1 MKQIDSEDELL
12 RIVDR
17 VVDDNKSFKEGQ
29 RFVISEDSK
38 GYLKQV
44 DNNENDFLEK
54 ECKVFFKGGDDQRV
68 SQNDSYHSKEA
79 SRCEERND
87 NNGKVAVPEV
97 LPHNNSLLN
106 DAEELLDNQVQRV
119 PIDVQ
124 AMKMVIAKNFVRC
137 CGTYV
142 SLYNEDYGFIEEHT
156 IPQLHVAIRRCLTP
170 EMNMKVGRHKL
181 DDVVHRIMSC
191 PELQISLDDFDKNT
205 SLINFKDCVYNV
217 KTQKKLP
224 HSPDYLFTSYIDA
237 ELGYG
242 SSGCR
247 IYRANN
253 NRRSVR
259 YFDQF
264 LEDCTEGDLLKK
276 KSLQQLTGYII
287 SNEWMAKKFFVL
299 IGKPHTGKSVWLA
312 IWKSLVGPKHTTAM
326 SLKQLGETRFMT
338 AELFKSKLN
347 ISAEMDESGSI
358 KATDII
364 KTITGG
370 DLLTAEKK
378 GKDPFQFQGKT
389 KLVAAGNYMPHL
401 DKLDGTSAF
410 TDRLM
415 FLVFNNPIPEE
426 RRDKDL
432 LMKLSLEKSYIV
444 EWALEGLEELM
455 HNKLIFTES
464 EDALKF
470 KRRYISELNNVT
482 EFIQDRCKIEP
493 SNYESKVH
501 RRSLFQADAQYCND
515 NGYSALS
522 KTEFF
527 VEIEKLDV
535 MSVKLRIN
543 GSSPLMGYRGLRFLR
558 EEELKAKRDS
568 DF

>member
-1 MKQIDSEDELL
+1 
-12 RIVDR
+12 
-17 VVDDNKSFKEGQ
+17 
-29 RFVISEDSK
+29 
-38 GYLKQV
+38 
-44 DNNENDFLEK
+44 
-54 ECKVFFKGGDDQRV
+54 
-68 SQNDSYHSKEA
+68 
-79 SRCEERND
+79 
-87 NNGKVAVPEV
+87 
-97 LPHNNSLLN
+97 
-106 DAEELLDNQVQRV
+106 
-119 PIDVQ
+119 
-124 AMKMVIAKNFVRC
+124 
-137 CGTYV
+137 
-142 SLYNEDYGFIEEHT
+142 
-156 IPQLHVAIRRCLTP
+156 
-170 EMNMKVGRHKL
+170 
-181 DDVVHRIMSC
+181 
-191 PELQISLDDFDKNT
+191 
-205 SLINFKDCVYNV
+205 
-217 KTQKKLP
+217 
-224 HSPDYLFTSYIDA
+224 
-237 ELGYG
+237 
-242 SSGCR
+242 
-247 IYRANN
+247 
-253 NRRSVR
+253 
-259 YFDQF
+259 
-264 LEDCTEGDLLKK
+264 
-276 KSLQQLTGYII
+276 
-287 SNEWMAKKFFVL
+287 
-299 IGKPHTGKSVWLA
+299 
-312 IWKSLVGPKHTTAM
+312 
-326 SLKQLGETRFMT
+326 MT

-378 GKDPFQFQGKT
+378 GKDHFQFQGKT

-501 RRSLFQADAQYCND
+501 RRSLFQAYAQYCND